1 MLAAEGLLAAAL
13 PIWVSDY
20 LAWWVAGVIVIGG
33 LLAFGW
39 EDVRR
44 LRLRRVWAV
53 SSVAFT
59 EALRRKV
66 LLVTPLA
73 ILGILAVCLLQHTID
88 QQEAIRQT
96 IKYCL
101 FASGMLVTMTAIVL
115 AATNLPREIENRVIY
130 TVVTKP
136 ATRLEI
142 VLGKV
147 VGFARVSALIILIM
161 GLFAYLYLEWQDWR
175 FSREIAARLQTEQD
189 PSTRQLLLGYQTA
202 GLLSTKSLDEPLSF
216 QVFEQAP
223 AGGGKQWITGGHGYY
238 FAVPFTLSG
247 QDRVLLEDAVSHL
260 ESNDVYVI
268 NTTRLDRRTPTK
280 EDLDWIRDGR
290 LPMEAAAQGPGLNEQ
305 AKPIPQL
312 SILILDANRHVLVP
326 ANRLNG
332 GKPISIQR
340 QNQDGTYTIP
350 MVLPAEAIHDI
361 LNVGR
366 FYIEVIPETP
376 SVRYEVS
383 EMPTVLD
390 VIGKTHPPQMIKPA
404 ADPSLPNRA
413 ATPLFFS
420 KTNRYGMQIVGSPKA
435 DGAVAVF
442 QFRNVSVP
450 NKDPVD
456 FRFRAGIER
465 SGSYDVAQAWS
476 LVSLTVVNNAARL
489 QSEPI
494 LFHPETNRD
503 SPVAVPA
510 KYLAGGDFDIYI
522 RGLDSGQWIGMTP
535 TSVQFISADHNFAVN
550 LVKSALILW
559 LMSVLVVIIA
569 IFASTFLSWPI
580 AVVLTLVILL
590 GHWSVEQLGES
601 LNPGVGRSVSTD
613 LGFARN
619 PEQDKVVSASVDAMA
634 KLLTNVSKVLPDVSR
649 FPVMDN
655 ITRGVNIPA
664 AHIIQSLGVLGCYG
678 LPMLVLGFVILKNK
692 EVAP

>member
-1 MLAAEGLLAAAL
+1 MLPAVSFLAATV
-13 PIWVSDY
+13 PTWISDY
-20 LAWWVAGVIVIGG
+20 LAWWVAGVIVVIG

-44 LRLRRVWAV
+44 LRPRRVWAV

-73 ILGILAVCLLQHTID
+73 ILGILAVCLLQHTVD

-101 FASGMLVTMTAIVL
+101 FASGMLVTMTAIIL
-115 AATNLPREIENRVIY
+115 ACTNLPREIENRVIY

-147 VGFARVSALIILIM
+147 VGFARVSALIIFIM
-161 GLFAYLYLEWQDWR
+161 GLFAYVYLEWQDWR
-175 FSREIAARLQTEQD
+175 YSREIAGRLQTEQD

-202 GLLSTKSLDEPLSF
+202 GLLSTKSLDSPVSF
-216 QVFEQAP
+216 QVYERPP
-223 AGGGKQWITGGHGYY
+223 ASGGPQWITGGHGFY
-238 FAVPFTLSG
+238 FVVPFDLSP
-247 QDRVLLEDAVSHL
+247 QDRATLEDAASHL
-260 ESNDVYVI
+260 DSNDVYVI
-268 NTTRLDRRTPTK
+268 NTLRLERRTPTK

-290 LPMEAAAQGPGLNEQ
+290 LPMEPAAQGPGLNEQ

-312 SILILDANRHVLVP
+312 SIHILDENRHILVP
-326 ANRLNG
+326 ANHLNG
-332 GKPISIQR
+332 GKAINIKR
-340 QNQDGTYTIP
+340 QNPDGTYTIP
-350 MVLPAEAIHDI
+350 MVLPAEAIHDL
-361 LNVGR
+361 LNAGR
-366 FYIEVIPETP
+366 FLIEVVPDTP
-376 SVRYEVS
+376 SVGYEVS

-390 VIGKTHPPQMIKPA
+390 VIGKSRPPLMIKPA
-404 ADPSLPNRA
+404 ADPSSPTHT

-420 KTNRYGMQIVGSPKA
+420 KTNRYGMQIAGSPKG

-450 NKDPVD
+450 DKDPVD

-465 SGSYDVAQAWS
+465 SGSYEVAQPWS
-476 LVSLTVVNNAARL
+476 LVSLTVVNNHAHL
-489 QSEPI
+489 QSDPI
-494 LFHPETNRD
+494 QFHPETNRD
-503 SPVAVPA
+503 CPVPVPTR
-510 KYLAGGDFDIYI
+510 YLAGGDFDIYI

-590 GHWSVEQLGES
+590 GHWGVEQLGES
-601 LNPGVGRSVSTD
+601 LNPGVGRSVATD
-613 LGFARN
+613 LGFRDAA
-619 PEQDKVVSASVDAMA
+619 QSQVVSASVDAMA
-634 KLLTNVSKVLPDVSR
+634 RLLTSVSKVLPDVSR

-664 AHIIQSLGVLGCYG
+664 AQIIQSLGVLGCYG

>member
-1 MLAAEGLLAAAL
+1 MLAAEGLFVAAL
-13 PIWVSDY
+13 PTWISNY
-20 LAWWVAGVIVIGG
+20 LAWWVAGIIVVGG

-101 FASGMLVTMTAIVL
+101 FASGMLVTLTAIIL
-115 AATNLPREIENRVIY
+115 ACTNLPREIENRVIY

-142 VLGKV
+142 VLGKAL
-147 VGFARVSALIILIM
+147 GFARVSALIILIM

-189 PSTRQLLLGYQTA
+189 PSTRQLLLGYRTA
-202 GLLSTKSLDEPLSF
+202 GLLSTKSLDEPTSF
-216 QVFEQAP
+216 QVFEQSP

-238 FAVPFTLSG
+238 FAVPFNLSG
-247 QDRVLLEDAVSHL
+247 QDRDLLEDAISHV
-260 ESNDVYVI
+260 ENNDVYVI
-268 NTTRLDRRTPTK
+268 NTMRLDRRTPTK

-290 LPMEAAAQGPGLNEQ
+290 LPMEPAAQGPGLNEQ

-312 SILILDANRHVLVP
+312 SIHILDAARHVLVP
-326 ANRLNG
+326 ANHLNG
-332 GKPISIQR
+332 GKPINIQR

-390 VIGKTHPPQMIKPA
+390 VIGKTHPSQMIKPA
-404 ADPSLPNRA
+404 ADPSSTSHTA
-413 ATPLFFS
+413 APLFFS
-420 KTNRYGMQIVGSPKA
+420 KTNRYGMQIVGSPKG

-442 QFRNVSVP
+442 QFQNVSVP
-450 NKDPVD
+450 SKDPVD

-465 SGSYDVAQAWS
+465 SGSYEVAQPWS

-489 QSEPI
+489 QSDPI

-503 SPVAVPA
+503 CPVAVPA

-535 TSVQFISADHNFAVN
+535 ASVQFISADHNFAVN
-550 LVKSALILW
+550 LLKSALILW

-590 GHWSVEQLGES
+590 GHWGVEQLGES
-601 LNPGVGRSVSTD
+601 LNPGVGRSVATD
-613 LGFARN
+613 LGFSRD
-619 PEQDKVVSASVDAMA
+619 PVQEKVVSSSVDAMA
-634 KLLTNVSKVLPDVSR
+634 RLLTNVSKVLPDVSR

-655 ITRGVNIPA
+655 ITRGVNIPVR
-664 AHIIQSLGVLGCYG
+664 HIIQSLAVLGCYG